1 ASTIWTQENP
11 TKIGS
16 VVVDQVRTKD
26 GLVVVGTHGNG
37 LYSAKFEIS
46 QPGVIVINLIEEV
59 LAKVNNQDIDIDLS
73 SVFQSTKSPSLPL
86 TFSADT
92 DNPTLLTPTV
102 NGNVL
107 TLTFIE
113 DEEGEATVNV
123 AAQDTEMASAFTSF
137 KVTVEFVND
146 KFPYVKSFE
155 SGPNE
160 WVAGGI
166 SSSWELGEPNNT
178 LIDQASKGTQAW
190 VTDLD
195 GSYSSNEQ
203 SFVESPK
210 FDLSSLNKPKFVMD
224 IWWETEDGFDGAALQ
239 SSTDGGQTWSTVG
252 SIADNPNWY
261 TGTADALGFSGS
273 TKGWEGRNENGSGG
287 WIRAKHSLK
296 SLKGETRVKF
306 RIVFGSDFLVQDEG
320 FAFDNV
326 QVLDD
331 LTSPSD
337 LTNNPTANSIKL
349 KWLDNSN
356 NETGFEIERSKD
368 NDLNFKLITTADKDK
383 TSFNDKNVNNE
394 FVYFYRLAS
403 VNNQG
408 TSEFSNVV
416 NTGLIPLSPSGLVID
431 ASPGDVILG
440 WLDNSNNENEFVV
453 ERSLTD
459 NQNFEEIGR
468 VGEDIITITDEDLDG
483 VTEFVYR
490 VAAANDWG
498 QSDFSDEVS
507 VITVGFKDELF
518 EELQIYPNPTNG
530 KIKIVWGKSQW
541 VNGQILIRDV
551 SGRVVVNAE
560 RLVQNQIM
568 DLDMSQLQSGVYI
581 VEFIANNRILTF
593 RKILKQ

>member
-1 ASTIWTQENP
+1 
-11 TKIGS
+11 
-16 VVVDQVRTKD
+16 
-26 GLVVVGTHGNG
+26 
-37 LYSAKFEIS
+37 
-46 QPGVIVINLIEEV
+46 
-59 LAKVNNQDIDIDLS
+59 
-73 SVFQSTKSPSLPL
+73 
-86 TFSADT
+86 
-92 DNPTLLTPTV
+92 
-102 NGNVL
+102 
-107 TLTFIE
+107 
-113 DEEGEATVNV
+113 
-123 AAQDTEMASAFTSF
+123 M
-137 KVTVEFVND
+137 
-146 KFPYVKSFE
+146 
-155 SGPNE
+155 
-160 WVAGGI
+160 
-166 SSSWELGEPNNT
+166 
-178 LIDQASKGTQAW
+178 
-190 VTDLD
+190 
-195 GSYSSNEQ
+195 
-203 SFVESPK
+203 
-210 FDLSSLNKPKFVMD
+210 
-224 IWWETEDGFDGAALQ
+224 
-239 SSTDGGQTWSTVG
+239 
-252 SIADNPNWY
+252 
-261 TGTADALGFSGS
+261 
-273 TKGWEGRNENGSGG
+273 
-287 WIRAKHSLK
+287 
-296 SLKGETRVKF
+296 
-306 RIVFGSDFLVQDEG
+306 
-320 FAFDNV
+320 
-326 QVLDD
+326 DD

-368 NDLNFKLITTADKDK
+368 NDLNFKLITTVDKDK

-581 VEFIANNRILTF
+581 VELITNNRILTF